1 MPSMGLMTDARV
13 FRTMWGRSLRWLTA
27 LSAGALIALTVV
39 AYVTTSHL
47 GPAVTL
53 IIGAAALIALA
64 TILLRQIRGFAVTA
78 EAIYILHLGW
88 RLRLPLDGLVAVA
101 VDPEAMRDAHMTFG
115 GGRFADFF
123 RTFRN
128 RRLGDFTAFVT
139 DRDRT
144 VVLRFKDR
152 TVVVSP
158 ADPEGFAEA
167 MRRRG

>member
-1 MPSMGLMTDARV
+1 
-13 FRTMWGRSLRWLTA
+13 MWGRSLHWLTA

-39 AYVTTSHL
+39 AYATTSHL
-47 GPAVTL
+47 GPVVALT
-53 IIGAAALIALA
+53 IGGAALVALA
-64 TILLRQIRGFAVTA
+64 TILLRQLRGYEVTTDA
-78 EAIYILHLGW
+78 LHILHLGW
-88 RLRLPLDGLVAVA
+88 RLRLPLAGLVAVA

-152 TVVVSP
+152 IVVVSP
-158 ADPEGFAEA
+158 ADPEGFVAA
-167 MRRRG
+167 VRRRG